1 MINNKFLQILIVAL
15 VLMSSFGNSNIPSCM
30 DSLITNPFVKL
41 SLIYFSA
48 YFILNNHSTTLVI
61 SVLIYMILDKENKIL
76 DQSINEEVS
85 AEITLENE
93 ISQLE
98 NDVYSKDEISKEL
111 KQIESELQEEVVEEK
126 EELLEENV
134 EENETILDQ
143 SMKEVINIKSSR
155 GMTDNCEECSFLK
168 NDEYNIK
175 PEELSGYDTNEY
187 YNIN

>member
-1 MINNKFLQILIVAL
+1 MLNNRFVQILMVVV
-15 VLMSSFGNSNIPSCM
+15 VLMSSFGSPEIPSCM

-41 SLIYFSA
+41 SLIYFSV
-48 YFILNNHSTTLVI
+48 YSLLNDHSTALVI
-61 SVLIYMILDKENKIL
+61 SVLIYMIMDKENKIN
-76 DQSINEEVS
+76 QPINEEVS

-93 ISQLE
+93 ITQLE
-98 NDVYSKDEISKEL
+98 NDVSTKDEISKQLE
-111 KQIESELQEEVVEEK
+111 QIESQLEEEVVEEEVV
-126 EELLEENV
+126 EEEVVE
-134 EENETILDQ
+134 EENESMIDQ
-143 SMKEVINIKSSR
+143 QMKEVINIKSSR